1 MTQLSRQLFG
11 TDGIRG
17 VAGEFPLT
25 KQSTYLI
32 GRALGHDLVRV
43 TPKAQAVIGQD
54 TRESSRWIADRV
66 AEGLAAVGVDVH
78 SAGVITTPG
87 VAYLARLRGLAAG
100 VVISASH
107 NPWTDNGIK
116 VFSGDGF
123 KLSDAR
129 ELAIEKEIFVLLE
142 NPAAADDTALKV
154 PKPSLPGEA
163 ELRQSYIQS
172 LAASVSSDLSKLR
185 ILVDCANGAATTE
198 APELFRSLGVQ
209 ATFIHVSPDGKNIN
223 EGCGA
228 LHPETLGKAVAESH
242 GQFDLGVTFDG
253 DADRALF
260 SDASG
265 RVVNGDGVL
274 LASARD
280 LHAQGKLKG
289 NTVVAT
295 TMSNMGLEIALRN
308 SGIRMLR
315 ANVGDKYV
323 LEEMLKTGATLGGE
337 QSGHVI
343 FRDGDS
349 TTGDGLLTALRLM
362 DIIVR
367 SGKPLRELVSD
378 LKIFPQ
384 KIQNVRVREKIPFA
398 QVPAIQSVITAA
410 VRELDGNGR
419 VVVRYSGT
427 EALARVMVEAESE
440 EKMRTIT
447 AQIAAEI
454 QKALGT

>member
-1 MTQLSRQLFG
+1 MSQQRQLFG

-32 GRALGHDLVRV
+32 GRALGHDLMR
-43 TPKAQAVIGQD
+43 TTRNPQAVIGQD
-54 TRESSRWIADRV
+54 TRESSAWIADRV
-66 AEGLAAVGVDVH
+66 AEGLGAVGVDVH

-87 VAYLARLRGLAAG
+87 VAYLARSRALAAG

-123 KLSDAR
+123 KLTDSR
-129 ELAIEKEIFVLLE
+129 ELAIEKEIFALLQ
-142 NPAAADDTALKV
+142 NAAAADDTALKV

-163 ELRQSYIQS
+163 HLRHAYVKS
-172 LAASVSSDLSKLR
+172 LREDVHSDLSKLR
-185 ILVDCANGAATTE
+185 VLVDCANGAATAE
-198 APELFRSLGVQ
+198 APELFRSVGIQ

-228 LHPETLGKAVAESH
+228 LHPETLGKVVAES
-242 GQFDLGVTFDG
+242 GGRFDLGVTFDG

-260 SDASG
+260 CDAAG

-274 LASARD
+274 LAAARD
-280 LHAQGKLKG
+280 LHAQGKLKADA
-289 NTVVAT
+289 VVAT
-295 TMSNMGLEIALRN
+295 TMSNMGLEVALKH
-308 SGIRMLR
+308 SAIRMLR

-337 QSGHVI
+337 QSGHII
-343 FRDGDS
+343 FRDGDA

-367 SGKPLRELVSD
+367 SGKPLAELIGD
-378 LKIFPQ
+378 LKVFPQ
-384 KIQNVRVREKIPFA
+384 KIQNVRVREKVPFA
-398 QVPAIQSVITAA
+398 QIPSVQSAINAA
-410 VRELDGNGR
+410 EHELNGNGR

-440 EKMRTIT
+440 ERMRSLT
-447 AQIAAEI
+447 AGIASEI
-454 QKALGT
+454 QKALGA